1 MLQTEYIG
9 LCKICANKA
18 ACVFTR
24 DMIRPVIYC
33 EEFQL
38 EIAASA
44 QSPLNENPQKAIQKH
59 AEAQD
64 KAQGLCCDCE
74 NRQTC
79 GLVSN
84 TEGGIWYCEEY
95 R

>member
-24 DMIRPVIYC
+24 GMTRPVIYC

-38 EIAASA
+38 EIFTPA
-44 QSPLNENPQKAIQKH
+44 QSPQKDISKKAKQNH
-59 AEAQD
+59 GDAHD
-64 KAQGLCCDCE
+64 KGQGLCCDCE
-74 NRQTC
+74 NRHTC

-84 TEGGIWYCEEY
+84 AEGGIWYCEEY